1 MRDFAS
7 SRGAS
12 EVKWFE
18 SNGDQKKSRGSTCT
32 HGGAEKPPL
41 QRKKIQVYNT
51 VERRG
56 LGIVVINLGEFH
68 LIWYTCARELG
79 TTKVN

>member
-1 MRDFAS
+1 MRDFAT

-18 SNGDQKKSRGSTCT
+18 SNGDQEIQ
-32 HGGAEKPPL
+32 GGPL
-41 QRKKIQVYNT
+41 ARTGKWRNHHYKKKIQVYNT